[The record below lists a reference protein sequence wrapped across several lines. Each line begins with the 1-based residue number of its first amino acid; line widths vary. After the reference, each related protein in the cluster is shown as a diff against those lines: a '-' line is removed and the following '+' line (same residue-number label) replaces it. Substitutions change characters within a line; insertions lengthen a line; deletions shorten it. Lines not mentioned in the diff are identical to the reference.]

1 MRHTYRQDG
10 HPKVIRIHLHLFS
23 DVINDI
29 HVTCELWRVVVDVTD
44 GDDDGCCVVVLVVK
58 YAIPQLVLSGTLK
71 PWPRDVIA
79 IELHR
84 NDDVTIHSLSRS
96 QGHHEL

>member
-1 MRHTYRQDG
+1 MQQTYSQDG
-10 HPKVIRIHLHLFS
+10 HSKVIRIHLHLFS

-44 GDDDGCCVVVLVVK
+44 GDDDGGCVVVLVIED
-58 YAIPQLVLSGTLK
+58 AIPQLVFSWTLK
-71 PWPRDVIA
+71 PWPRDVIE

-84 NDDVTIHSLSRS
+84 NNDVTINSLSRS
-96 QGHHEL
+96 QGLL

>member
-1 MRHTYRQDG
+1 MQQTYSQDG
-10 HPKVIRIHLHLFS
+10 HSKVIRIHLHLFS

-58 YAIPQLVLSGTLK
+58 YAIPQLVLSWTLK
-71 PWPRDVIA
+71 PSLR
-79 IELHR
+79 LR
-84 NDDVTIHSLSRS
+84 NLTHNDVTIHSLSRS